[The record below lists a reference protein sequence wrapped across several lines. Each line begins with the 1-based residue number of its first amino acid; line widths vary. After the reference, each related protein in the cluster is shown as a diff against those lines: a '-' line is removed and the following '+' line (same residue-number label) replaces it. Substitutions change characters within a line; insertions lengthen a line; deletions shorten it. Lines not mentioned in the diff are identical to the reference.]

1 MISLLTNTRF
11 DFMKRRKLAVRV
23 SVVLIVISLV
33 SLVFRGM
40 NFGIDFTG
48 GTLIEVEY
56 EQAVLLD
63 DVRRVLGEAEFSD
76 TKVQYFGT
84 GKSLLL
90 RVPLRAETARAEISS
105 QIIAALEGLGELE
118 IRRVEYVGPQV
129 GEELR
134 EDGGLALLYALLG
147 ILIYVAFR
155 FEYRFAFGAVIALA
169 HDVLLT
175 IGFFSITGI
184 ESDLTVLA
192 ALLAVVGYSLNDTI
206 VVYDRVR
213 ENLVASRR
221 LETTRIINQSI
232 SQTLARTIVTSL
244 TTLLVLIALL
254 VFGGSVIQGFTIA
267 MIVGVI
273 VGTYSSVY
281 IAGSCLVTFG
291 ITQQDMAPVKKEGA
305 EFRGS

>member
-1 MISLLTNTRF
+1 MISLFKSVRF
-11 DFMKRRKLAVRV
+11 DFMKQRKLAVGA
-23 SVVLIVISLV
+23 SALLILIALASLAA
-33 SLVFRGM
+33 RGM

-48 GTLIEVEY
+48 GTLVEVEY
-56 EQAVLLD
+56 AQPVLLD
-63 DVRRVLGEAEFSD
+63 DVRRVLVETEFSD

-84 GKSLLL
+84 ARGLLL
-90 RVPLRAETARAEISS
+90 RIPLRTETARAEISS

-118 IRRVEYVGPQV
+118 IRRVEYVGPKV

-155 FEYRFAFGAVIALA
+155 FEYRFAFGAVIALV

-175 IGFFSITGI
+175 IGFFSLTGI

-221 LETTRIINQSI
+221 METIRIINRSI
-232 SQTLARTIVTSL
+232 NQTLSRTFVTSL

-254 VFGGSVIQGFTIA
+254 VLGGSVIRGFTIA
-267 MIVGVI
+267 MIVGVV
-273 VGTYSSVY
+273 VGTYSSIY
-281 IAGSCLVTFG
+281 IAGSCLLTFG
-291 ITQQDMAPVKKEGA
+291 ITQKDMAPVKKEGA
-305 EFRGS
+305 EPHEV